1 MTQRLAIVSDI
12 HGNLV
17 ALEAVIADLDAHAPD
32 LIVQGGDLAVIG
44 PRPSE
49 VIDRIRD
56 LGWPGVLG
64 NTDEILFDP
73 SGQAEQQ
80 RRAPK
85 LRGWLETLF
94 ETLTPWARERLGE
107 KRLSWISQLPRAW
120 RQDQTLLVH
129 AGVDDLWQ
137 APMPDAPDDEI
148 LRAYGDRGASLVV
161 YGHIH
166 RPYVRKLERLTV
178 ANSGSVGLPYD
189 GDPRPSY
196 LLIDDGVPEVHRVEY
211 DLDRAARDAVEA
223 GFPLA
228 EWLAQVQRNGRFA
241 APEGGT

>member
-1 MTQRLAIVSDI
+1 VTQRLAIVSDI

-17 ALEAVIADLDAHAPD
+17 ALEAVIADIDAHSPD
-32 LIVQGGDLAVIG
+32 LIVHGGDLAVIG
-44 PRPSE
+44 PRPAE
-49 VIDRIRD
+49 VIDRIHD

-80 RRAPK
+80 RRAPQ

-94 ETLTPWARERLGE
+94 ETLTPWAGERLGE
-107 KRLSWISQLPRAW
+107 KRVNLLHELPRTW
-120 RQDQTLLVH
+120 RQDRILLVH
-129 AGVDDLWQ
+129 AGVDDLWR
-137 APMPDAPDDEI
+137 APMPDASDDEL
-148 LRAYGDRGASLVV
+148 LRAYGDSDAGLVI

-166 RPYVRKLERLTV
+166 RPYVRKLEGLTV

-189 GDPRPSY
+189 SDPRPSY

-211 DLDRAARDAVEA
+211 DLDRAARDAAQA

-228 EWLAQVQRNGRFA
+228 GWLAQVQRSGRFA

>member
-1 MTQRLAIVSDI
+1 VTQRLAIVSDI

-17 ALEAVIADLDAHAPD
+17 ALEAVIADLEAHAPD

-44 PRPSE
+44 PRPAE
-49 VIDRIRD
+49 VIDRIHD

-73 SGQAEQQ
+73 SGQAKQL
-80 RRAPK
+80 RRAPN

-94 ETLTPWARERLGE
+94 ETLTPWAQERLGE
-107 KRLSWISQLPRAW
+107 KRLNWIAELPRAW
-120 RQDQTLLVH
+120 RQNQILLVH
-129 AGVDDLWQ
+129 AGVDDLWR
-137 APMPDAPDDEI
+137 APMPDAPDDEV
-148 LRAYGDRGASLVV
+148 LRAYGGRDASLVI

-166 RPYVRKLERLTV
+166 RPYVRKLEGLTV
-178 ANSGSVGLPYD
+178 ANAGSVGLPYD

-196 LLIDDGVPEVHRVEY
+196 LLIDDGVPEVHRVVY
-211 DLDRAARDAVEA
+211 DLDRAARDAA
-223 GFPLA
+223 QAAFPLA
-228 EWLAQVQRNGRFA
+228 RWLAEVQRNGRFA

>member
-1 MTQRLAIVSDI
+1 MTERLAIVSDI

-17 ALEAVIADLDAHAPD
+17 ALDAVIADLEAHSPNVI
-32 LIVQGGDLAVIG
+32 LQGGDLAVIG
-44 PRPSE
+44 PRPAE
-49 VIDRIRD
+49 VIDRIQD
-56 LGWPGVLG
+56 LGWAGVLG
-64 NTDEILFDP
+64 NTDEILFDR
-73 SGQAEQQ
+73 SGKDEQQ
-80 RRAPK
+80 RRAPN
-85 LRGWLETLF
+85 LRGWLEILF

-107 KRLSWISQLPRAW
+107 KRLHWIGQLPRAW
-120 RQDQTLLVH
+120 RQDQILLVH
-129 AGVDDLWQ
+129 AGVDDLWR
-137 APMPDAPDDEI
+137 APMPDAPDDDL
-148 LRAYGDRGASLVV
+148 LRAYGDRVTSLVI

-166 RPYVRKLERLTV
+166 RPYVRQLEGLTV

-211 DLDRAARDAVEA
+211 DLDRAARDAAQA

-228 EWLAQVQRNGRFA
+228 GWLAEVQRSGRFA

>member
-1 MTQRLAIVSDI
+1 VTQRLAIVSDV

-17 ALEAVIADLDAHAPD
+17 ALEAVIADIEAHKPD

-44 PRPSE
+44 PRPAE

-73 SGQAEQQ
+73 SGQAEQE

-85 LRGWLETLF
+85 LHGWLEILF

-107 KRLSWISQLPRAW
+107 KRLGWIGHLPRAW
-120 RQDQTLLVH
+120 RQDQILLVH
-129 AGVDDLWQ
+129 AGVDDLWR
-137 APMPDAPDDEI
+137 APMPDAPNDEL
-148 LRAYGDRGASLVV
+148 LRAYGDGDASLVI

-166 RPYVRKLERLTV
+166 RPYVRKLEGLTV

-211 DLDRAARDAVEA
+211 NLDRAARDAAQA

-228 EWLAQVQRNGRFA
+228 GWLAQVQRNGHFA

>member
-1 MTQRLAIVSDI
+1 VTQRLAIVSDV
-12 HGNLV
+12 HGNLF

-32 LIVQGGDLAVIG
+32 LIVHGGDLAVIG
-44 PRPSE
+44 PRPAE
-49 VIDRIRD
+49 VIDRIHD

-64 NTDEILFDP
+64 NTDEILVDP
-73 SGQAEQQ
+73 SGQAEQK
-80 RRAPK
+80 RRAPN
-85 LRGWLETLF
+85 LGGWLVTLF
-94 ETLTPWARERLGE
+94 ETLTPWARVRLGE
-107 KRLSWISQLPRAW
+107 KRLNLLRQLPRAW
-120 RQDQTLLVH
+120 RQDHILLVH
-129 AGVDDLWQ
+129 AGVDDLWR
-137 APMPDAPDDEI
+137 APMPDASDDEL
-148 LRAYGDRGASLVV
+148 LRAYGDRDAGLVI

-166 RPYVRKLERLTV
+166 RPYVRKLEGLTV

-211 DLDRAARDAVEA
+211 DLDRAARDAAQA

-228 EWLAQVQRNGRFA
+228 GWLAQVQKNGRFA